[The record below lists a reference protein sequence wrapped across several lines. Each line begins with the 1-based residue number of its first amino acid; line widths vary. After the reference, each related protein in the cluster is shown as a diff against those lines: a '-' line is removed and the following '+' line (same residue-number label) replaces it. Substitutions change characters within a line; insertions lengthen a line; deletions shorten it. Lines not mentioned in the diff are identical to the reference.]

1 MILLGYNTVYL
12 WLFVFLIML
21 IIEIPTLGLTT
32 IWFALGALTSLIMAK
47 LGFSFIVQIIVF
59 VVISFITLYYTRPM
73 VSKYLK
79 VGQHKTNVDSL
90 IDKKALVIKSIK
102 KYEVGQVKINGVVWS
117 AISEDSEDIPK
128 GVEVFVVRVEGVKL
142 VVKRA

>member
-1 MILLGYNTVYL
+1 M
-12 WLFVFLIML
+12 LFR
-21 IIEIPTLGLTT
+21 
-32 IWFALGALTSLIMAK
+32 S
-47 LGFSFIVQIIVF
+47 
-59 VVISFITLYYTRPM
+59 
-73 VSKYLK
+73 
-79 VGQHKTNVDSL
+79 GQYKTNVDSL

>member
-79 VGQHKTNVDSL
+79 VGQYKTNVDSL